1 MTQLRVWTPLL
12 IAALLCGCSVLA
24 ADSVTTAPSDVSP
37 SPTATSAP
45 PDVPPDGNPGVIMQE
60 FPAGGPRN
68 QVHLLNQQDGRFLAR
83 ASVRLSQVGS
93 DTVKSQNIAIAEARC
108 TDCQTIAIALQI
120 VLYKRGASNVQPVNV
135 AIAENVGCTRCITIA
150 RAIQYAIPVD
160 DPNAVPSDVRQL
172 VSDMQR
178 ELNYFASVHTLAELD
193 PQQAQAR
200 LDAVMAQYAELAQF
214 FTQQQDA
221 RRTGDD
227 QRETPLASPTAS
239 PTTSPSPSV
248 VPSPS
253 ATVAPSATTSAAPSP
268 SASPSGP

>member
-1 MTQLRVWTPLL
+1 
-12 IAALLCGCSVLA
+12 
-24 ADSVTTAPSDVSP
+24 
-37 SPTATSAP
+37 
-45 PDVPPDGNPGVIMQE
+45 MQE

-68 QVHLLNQQDGRFLAR
+68 QVHLLNQQDGSFLAR
-83 ASVRLSQVGS
+83 ASIRLSEVGS
-93 DTVKSQNIAIAEARC
+93 DAVTSQNTAIAEARC
-108 TDCQTIAIALQI
+108 TDCQTLAIALQI

-160 DPNAVPSDVRQL
+160 DPTAVPSDVRQL

-227 QRETPLASPTAS
+227 QRETPLSSPS
-239 PTTSPSPSV
+239 MSPSPSV

-268 SASPSGP
+268 SPSASPSGP